1 MIKAWS
7 LLLFYLTNQLFVPYR
22 FKNIEPRYSKLREK
36 IAKKLFNFVGE
47 DVVIRPH
54 VKISYME
61 NLELGDRSSIGDRS
75 VVVAAGGVMIG
86 ADVMMG
92 PEVMIYS
99 QNHEITPQNVKLI
112 DGQAINKK
120 VTIEEDVWIGARAII
135 LPGAKIARGSVVA
148 AGAVVPGKEFP
159 PNAVI
164 GGNPA
169 KVIKFRG

>member
-1 MIKAWS
+1 MIKLWN
-7 LLLFYLTNQLFVPYR
+7 LLLFYLTNKLFVPYR
-22 FKNIEPRYSKLREK
+22 FKNIEPRYSKLREN

-61 NLELGDRSSIGDRS
+61 KLELGNRSSIGDRS

-86 ADVMMG
+86 EDVMMG

-99 QNHEITPQNVKLI
+99 QNHEITPPKIKLI
-112 DGQAINKK
+112 DGKVVNKK
-120 VTIEEDVWIGARAII
+120 VMIEDDVWIGARAII
-135 LPGAKIARGSVVA
+135 LPGATISRGSVVA
-148 AGAVVPGKEFP
+148 AGAVVPGKKFP
-159 PNAVI
+159 PNSVI

-169 KVIKFRG
+169 RVIKFRC

>member
-1 MIKAWS
+1 MIKILN
-7 LLLFYLTNQLFVPYR
+7 LLLFYLTNELFVPYR
-22 FKNIEPRYSKLREK
+22 FKNIEPHYSKLREN
-36 IAKKLFNFVGE
+36 IAKKLFNFVGK

-61 NLELGDRSSIGDRS
+61 NLELGNRSSIGDRS

-86 ADVMMG
+86 EDVMMG

-99 QNHEITPQNVKLI
+99 QNHEITPPKIKLI
-112 DGQAINKK
+112 DGKVVNKK
-120 VTIEEDVWIGARAII
+120 VIIEDDVWIGARAII
-135 LPGAKIARGSVVA
+135 LPGATISRGSVVA

-159 PNAVI
+159 PNSVI

-169 KVIKFRG
+169 RVIKFRC

>member
-1 MIKAWS
+1 MIKSWS

-36 IAKKLFNFVGE
+36 IAKKLFHFVGE

-54 VKISYME
+54 VKISYIE

-92 PEVMIYS
+92 PEVMI
-99 QNHEITPQNVKLI
+99 
-112 DGQAINKK
+112 
-120 VTIEEDVWIGARAII
+120 
-135 LPGAKIARGSVVA
+135 
-148 AGAVVPGKEFP
+148 
-159 PNAVI
+159 
-164 GGNPA
+164 
-169 KVIKFRG
+169 

>member
-1 MIKAWS
+1 MIKILN
-7 LLLFYLTNQLFVPYR
+7 LLLFYLTNELFIPYR
-22 FKNIEPRYSKLREK
+22 FKNIEPRYSKLREN
-36 IAKKLFNFVGE
+36 IAKKLFNFVGK

-61 NLELGDRSSIGDRS
+61 NLELGNRSSIGDRS

-86 ADVMMG
+86 EDVMMG

-99 QNHEITPQNVKLI
+99 QNHEITPSKIKLI
-112 DGQAINKK
+112 DGKVVNKK
-120 VTIEEDVWIGARAII
+120 VIIEDDVWIGARAII
-135 LPGAKIARGSVVA
+135 LPGATISRGCVVA

-159 PNAVI
+159 PNSVI

-169 KVIKFRG
+169 RVIKFRC